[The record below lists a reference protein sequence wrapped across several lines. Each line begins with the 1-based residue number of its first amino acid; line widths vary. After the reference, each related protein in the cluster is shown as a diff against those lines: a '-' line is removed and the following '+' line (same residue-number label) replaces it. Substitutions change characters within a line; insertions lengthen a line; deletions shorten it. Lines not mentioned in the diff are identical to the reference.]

1 MNSQSP
7 SLRQSSRL
15 LRQLLLIAWLGSSLL
30 VGAALLLLNVRDHQQ
45 SLMQEGTL
53 AAHLISAALR
63 TPLNGKQRQR
73 LVEAYGQTS
82 RLHQMEGMNVL
93 LVVDRS
99 GQIVFSSRPTWQSL
113 RIEDPLFD
121 QIEGDDH
128 DFYAVV
134 DCFRRDRS
142 DCMELSS
149 HDWHLHLGGFTVIRE
164 VSIPAMDLG
173 LPRQNFLVLVN
184 FDAGMLSSDVIQDL
198 PAIILLAVFISGLLC
213 SGLWFAI
220 SGKLLPRLLEA
231 SQTDSLTQLMSRT
244 AFMELAMD
252 LLAEAEERNG
262 DVSFAILDLD
272 HFKHINDTYGHGCGD
287 AALALVGSLLLTVT
301 RSEDLVCRFG
311 GEEFAILLSTG
322 RGGGH
327 KALERLRLQLEMNH
341 LFYEGHRI
349 PLTAS
354 IGAAASS
361 ECGYNIDF
369 LYNAADKALYA
380 AKRGG
385 RNRVAWN
392 SGELVSRLPAGARAG
407 R

>member
-1 MNSQSP
+1 MNSLSA

-15 LRQLLLIAWLGSSLL
+15 FRHLLLITWLGSSLL
-30 VGAALLLLNVRDHQQ
+30 IGGALLLLNVRDHQQ
-45 SLMQEGTL
+45 SLMHEGTL
-53 AAHLISAALR
+53 AAHLISAVLR

-99 GQIVFSSRPTWQSL
+99 GRIVFSSRPTWQSL
-113 RIEDPLFD
+113 RIDDPLFD
-121 QIEGDDH
+121 QIEGNDH

-173 LPRQNFLVLVN
+173 LPRENFLVLVN
-184 FDAGMLSSDVIQDL
+184 FDAGMLSGDVIQDF

-213 SGLWFAI
+213 IGLWFAI
-220 SGKLLPRLLEA
+220 SRKLLPRLLEA

-244 AFMELAMD
+244 AFMELAMH
-252 LLAEAEERNG
+252 LLAEAEECNG
-262 DVSFAILDLD
+262 DLSFAILDLD

-287 AALALVGSLLLTVT
+287 AALASVGSLLLTVT
-301 RSEDLVCRFG
+301 RPDDLVCRFG
-311 GEEFAILLSTG
+311 GEEFAMLLSTG
-322 RGGGH
+322 RSGGH

-341 LFYEGHRI
+341 LSYDGRRI

-354 IGAAASS
+354 IGAAACS

-369 LYNAADKALYA
+369 LYNAADQALYA

-385 RNRVAWN
+385 RNRIAWN
-392 SGELVSRLPAGARAG
+392 SGEPVSRLPAGARAG